1 MSNKSWKVT
10 ERVVLPNTLSLS
22 SYGSYRNWTLPYQRS
37 KELDDLDR
45 VLCHLSRQQMGD
57 IATISKAIERHLE
70 HVQGRH
76 SVLSF
81 SDVIDSTFFRIRIY
95 KKCTAHLWDD
105 VS

>member
-1 MSNKSWKVT
+1 
-10 ERVVLPNTLSLS
+10 
-22 SYGSYRNWTLPYQRS
+22 
-37 KELDDLDR
+37 
-45 VLCHLSRQQMGD
+45 MGD

-95 KKCTAHLWDD
+95 KKCTAHLWVKDRD
-105 VS
+105 LWDRFNIMAADGKGWLPGPS